1 MQSEF
6 PIIQSVIENPHLGYI
21 FPFSGGS
28 IIQHKSGFCQIL
40 PTQAEISKDI
50 IDVISKEVKESYFHF
65 YDVSAEL
72 LKSILE
78 QQPNWNIRLRKRKAA
93 IQVGNTEI
101 QTIPEG
107 YTVSSVL
114 QIHPEQIE
122 RIPQNIFQSFYNQ
135 WEDFKTQSHAQII
148 WTEDG
153 SFASMCY
160 GAAFGSGLGE
170 VDVFTDEKHRG
181 KGLGECAV
189 QHFIKSLQQE
199 GKTAHWDCFL
209 DNFGSLALAKKCGF
223 EFNKEYWFLS
233 IYKVT

>member
-1 MQSEF
+1 MVEAIDRMLGDQLREEIAQFVEDRNQLAEMKAKYAVKMQNNATLMQEF
-6 PIIQSVIENPHLGYI
+6 VTRQL
-21 FPFSGGS
+21 
-28 IIQHKSGFCQIL
+28 
-40 PTQAEISKDI
+40 
-50 IDVISKEVKESYFHF
+50 SKEVKESYFHF

-72 LKSILE
+72 LKSIVE

-122 RIPQNIFQSFYNQ
+122 RIPQNIFQSFYDQ